1 MTLSLQELNK
11 KLLESEKNN
20 QNKKIEE
27 LDKILLEE
35 ESKDEDFISAEEAGI
50 KISPLQTLSKD
61 ADKNL
66 VELIKEK
73 NKNVIKNL
81 PEKGS
86 VEELNA
92 GLTIMKGSVL
102 DGGTTEPDI
111 EEIIDKHGY

>member
-35 ESKDEDFISAEEAGI
+35 DKDENFISAEEAGI
-50 KISPLQTLSKD
+50 KISPLELLSKN

-66 VELIKEK
+66 
-73 NKNVIKNL
+73 
-81 PEKGS
+81 
-86 VEELNA
+86 
-92 GLTIMKGSVL
+92 
-102 DGGTTEPDI
+102 I
-111 EEIIDKHGY
+111 E

>member
-35 ESKDEDFISAEEAGI
+35 DKDENFISAEEAGI
-50 KISPLQTLSKD
+50 KISPLELLSKN

-66 VELIKEK
+66 IELIKEE
-73 NKNVIKNL
+73 NKDIKKDL
-81 PEKGS
+81 PPKGS
-86 VEELNA
+86 IEELNA
-92 GLTIMKGSVL
+92 RLKINDRK
-102 DGGTTEPDI
+102 
-111 EEIIDKHGY
+111 